1 MVFDIV
7 YWRKRSGMLRVWLP
21 AVRCI
26 TMQCMDDQV
35 TFRISRE
42 LARALSRLARDRGV
56 PKSQL
61 VREALR
67 EYLGHRSAAPD
78 RATILKRLEAYRG
91 IAALDHAAIEAD
103 PIARQIYE
111 HNWRD

>member
-1 MVFDIV
+1 MH
-7 YWRKRSGMLRVWLP
+7 YNALH
-21 AVRCI
+21 
-26 TMQCMDDQV
+26 MDDQL
-35 TFRISRE
+35 TFRIPKE
-42 LARALSRLARDRGV
+42 LASVLNRSARERGV
-56 PKSQL
+56 PRSQL

-111 HNWRD
+111 HNWRE

>member
-1 MVFDIV
+1 MGGSRGCLCSAMH
-7 YWRKRSGMLRVWLP
+7 YNALH
-21 AVRCI
+21 
-26 TMQCMDDQV
+26 MDDQL
-35 TFRISRE
+35 TFRIPRE
-42 LARALSRLARDRGV
+42 LAQALSRSARMRGV

-67 EYLGHRSAAPD
+67 EYLGRSAAPD

-111 HNWRD
+111 HNWRE

>member
-1 MVFDIV
+1 MH
-7 YWRKRSGMLRVWLP
+7 YNALH
-21 AVRCI
+21 
-26 TMQCMDDQV
+26 MDDQL
-35 TFRISRE
+35 TFRIPKE
-42 LARALSRLARDRGV
+42 LAQALIRSARMRRV

-61 VREALR
+61 VRDALR

-91 IAALDHAAIEAD
+91 IAVLDQAAIVAD

-111 HNWRD
+111 HNWRE

>member
-1 MVFDIV
+1 
-7 YWRKRSGMLRVWLP
+7 
-21 AVRCI
+21 
-26 TMQCMDDQV
+26 MDDQL
-35 TFRISRE
+35 TFRIPKE
-42 LARALSRLARDRGV
+42 LARVLNRSARERGV
-56 PKSQL
+56 PRSQL

-91 IAALDHAAIEAD
+91 ITALDPAAIEAD

-111 HNWRD
+111 HNWRE

>member
-1 MVFDIV
+1 
-7 YWRKRSGMLRVWLP
+7 
-21 AVRCI
+21 
-26 TMQCMDDQV
+26 MDTQL
-35 TFRISRE
+35 TFRIPKE
-42 LARALSRLARDRGV
+42 LARILNRSAQERGV
-56 PKSQL
+56 PRSHL

-67 EYLGHRSAAPD
+67 EYLHAGDRRLS

-111 HNWRD
+111 HNWRE

>member
-1 MVFDIV
+1 MH
-7 YWRKRSGMLRVWLP
+7 
-21 AVRCI
+21 
-26 TMQCMDDQV
+26 CMDDQL
-35 TFRISRE
+35 TFRIPKE
-42 LARALSRLARDRGV
+42 LALALSHLARDRGV
-56 PKSQL
+56 PRSQV

-67 EYLGHRSAAPD
+67 EYLGSGTATTD

-111 HNWRD
+111 HNWRE